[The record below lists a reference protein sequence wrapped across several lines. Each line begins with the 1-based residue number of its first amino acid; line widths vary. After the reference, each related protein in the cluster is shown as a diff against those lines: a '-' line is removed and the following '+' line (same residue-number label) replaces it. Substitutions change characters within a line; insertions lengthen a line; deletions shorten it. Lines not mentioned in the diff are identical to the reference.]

1 MTDTPTPTPTNPRRR
16 TWWRYGLAALGGA
29 VTTVVIG
36 AIAAASFVGGHHR
49 GHRGHGDLES
59 MNRHI
64 ERGVGHM
71 LRRVDASAEQKQKAS
86 GILKQAAADLWPMRE
101 QHRLVFAQ
109 VRDIVAAPTVDRGK
123 LETLRLSQIQ
133 AGDAVTKR
141 VTQALADVA
150 EVLTP
155 EQRGKLAQMMDRRH
169 HRRG

>member
-1 MTDTPTPTPTNPRRR
+1 
-16 TWWRYGLAALGGA
+16 
-29 VTTVVIG
+29 
-36 AIAAASFVGGHHR
+36 
-49 GHRGHGDLES
+49 
-59 MNRHI
+59 
-64 ERGVGHM
+64 
-71 LRRVDASAEQKQKAS
+71 
-86 GILKQAAADLWPMRE
+86 
-101 QHRLVFAQ
+101 VFAQ